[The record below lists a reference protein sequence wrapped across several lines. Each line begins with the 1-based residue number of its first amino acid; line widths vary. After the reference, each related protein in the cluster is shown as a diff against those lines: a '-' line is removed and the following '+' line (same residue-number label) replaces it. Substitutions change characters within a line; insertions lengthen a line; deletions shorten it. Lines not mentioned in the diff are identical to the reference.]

1 MLGRVPRVL
10 LVDDD
15 QAILRL
21 LEVNFRL
28 EGFET
33 VTASRGEDA
42 LASAAAQRPD
52 AIVLDLMLPG
62 LDGKE
67 VFRRLRGDEALSA
80 VPVVFLTARSIEED
94 LRSLSATERTSFVT
108 KPFDPTELVETVRDH
123 LEAIA

>member
-1 MLGRVPRVL
+1 M
-10 LVDDD
+10 DDD

-42 LASAAAQRPD
+42 LSSAEAERPD
-52 AIVLDLMLPG
+52 VIVLDLMLPG

-67 VFRRLRGDEALSA
+67 VFRRLRADDALA
-80 VPVVFLTARSIEED
+80 TVPVVFLTARSIEED
-94 LRSLSATERTSFVT
+94 RRSLGATERTSFVT
-108 KPFDPTELVETVRDH
+108 KPFDPTELVEIVRDH
-123 LEAIA
+123 VGGVA

>member
-1 MLGRVPRVL
+1 MLGRMPRVL

-42 LASAAAQRPD
+42 LTLAASERPD
-52 AIVLDLMLPG
+52 VIVLDLMLPG

-67 VFRRLRGDEALSA
+67 VFRRLREDEATAST
-80 VPVVFLTARSIEED
+80 PVVFLTARTAEDD
-94 LRSLSATERTSFVT
+94 LRSLGPGNRASFVT
-108 KPFDPTELVETVRDH
+108 KPFDPTELVEIVRDH
-123 LEAIA
+123 LGGVA